1 MTQREMKLRTFAE
14 YAVECTHTMDSI
26 VETIRKYEENSK
38 DGELIVC
45 RKMLDHLSKKIKEWG
60 FQVGV

>member
-1 MTQREMKLRTFAE
+1 
-14 YAVECTHTMDSI
+14 MDTI

-38 DGELIVC
+38 DGELITC
-45 RKMLDHLSKKIKEWG
+45 RKMLDHMSKKLKEWG